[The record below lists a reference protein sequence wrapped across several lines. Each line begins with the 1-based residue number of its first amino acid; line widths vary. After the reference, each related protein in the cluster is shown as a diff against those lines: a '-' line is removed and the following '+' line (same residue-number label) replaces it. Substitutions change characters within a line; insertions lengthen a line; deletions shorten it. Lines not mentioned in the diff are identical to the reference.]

1 MSSATG
7 CATSR
12 KRWSTWAPAPWSPVQ
27 HDTTVRNGSPTR
39 FSGMIGSGGA
49 KCQEGNPP
57 YSRGAPAMKS
67 RKYRR
72 TSAAS
77 SHSNSMSPAKISPT
91 GWRRNS
97 NSVTT
102 PKFPPPPRSAQ
113 NRSGYSVS
121 LAVVMWPSARTT
133 SADSKLSQDRPRAR
147 QIPDPAAEG
156 EAGDASGRHD
166 AARGRQP
173 MGGRG
178 VVHYG
183 PGGPAPDARRPP
195 LRIDQHPV
203 QRRQVGHDGAV
214 AGAEPGDAVPSA
226 PDGEVAAAVTG
237 VVHHRPDIAGVG
249 AADDDRRMPVDH
261 EVVDAP
267 GILVIGV
274 AGSDHLAGYVVGQ
287 RGHRCHGVL
296 RVGLG

>member
-1 MSSATG
+1 
-7 CATSR
+7 
-12 KRWSTWAPAPWSPVQ
+12 
-27 HDTTVRNGSPTR
+27 
-39 FSGMIGSGGA
+39 
-49 KCQEGNPP
+49 
-57 YSRGAPAMKS
+57 
-67 RKYRR
+67 
-72 TSAAS
+72 
-77 SHSNSMSPAKISPT
+77 
-91 GWRRNS
+91 
-97 NSVTT
+97 
-102 PKFPPPPRSAQ
+102 
-113 NRSGYSVS
+113 
-121 LAVVMWPSARTT
+121 
-133 SADSKLSQDRPRAR
+133 
-147 QIPDPAAEG
+147 
-156 EAGDASGRHD
+156 
-166 AARGRQP
+166 

>member
-1 MSSATG
+1 
-7 CATSR
+7 
-12 KRWSTWAPAPWSPVQ
+12 
-27 HDTTVRNGSPTR
+27 
-39 FSGMIGSGGA
+39 SGGA

-147 QIPDPAAEG
+147 QIPDPAG
-156 EAGDASGRHD
+156 
-166 AARGRQP
+166 GRQP

-214 AGAEPGDAVPSA
+214 A
-226 PDGEVAAAVTG
+226 
-237 VVHHRPDIAGVG
+237 
-249 AADDDRRMPVDH
+249 
-261 EVVDAP
+261 
-267 GILVIGV
+267 
-274 AGSDHLAGYVVGQ
+274 
-287 RGHRCHGVL
+287 
-296 RVGLG
+296 